1 MSRAKIFRCEGL
13 GCGIGGPLSS
23 QETFPTLDAETG
35 TLSLVEPESAGART
49 WCAMRVR
56 GGGQCPDCPTMRQM
70 QGADAAGPVA

>member
-1 MSRAKIFRCEGL
+1 M
-13 GCGIGGPLSS
+13 
-23 QETFPTLDAETG
+23 DAEAG

-56 GGGQCPDCPTMRQM
+56 GGGLCPDCPTMRQK